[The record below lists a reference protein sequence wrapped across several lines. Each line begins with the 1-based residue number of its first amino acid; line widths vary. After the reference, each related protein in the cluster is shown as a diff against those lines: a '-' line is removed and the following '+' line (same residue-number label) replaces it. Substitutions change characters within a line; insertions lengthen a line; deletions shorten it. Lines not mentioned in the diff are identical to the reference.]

1 MTRHEKRCPSFW
13 VTISAAILILA
24 PTAPAVADTEA
35 QSASSQKA
43 NAITLIVSGY
53 ANGQL
58 HSIWE
63 SPFSDWTRSNFI
75 GTAVSREFAQTGHYL
90 SWELEGQAIKH
101 FGKQDH
107 IEFTGAVAARWKLF
121 PWNDFIVTT
130 AAVAEGLSYATEIP
144 TVEKRRNRNESKLL
158 NYIFIEL
165 TFALPSEPD
174 VALVA
179 RLHHRSG
186 VFGLFNGVRDGSNFL
201 GAGIR
206 WRF

>member
-1 MTRHEKRCPSFW
+1 MTTYKKRCPPYWMAIW
-13 VTISAAILILA
+13 VAVFLLV
-24 PTAPAVADTEA
+24 PTAPAGADTKGR
-35 QSASSQKA
+35 SVSTHKAS
-43 NAITLIVSGY
+43 AITFSVSGY

-58 HSIWE
+58 KSIWE

-75 GTAVSREFAQTGHYL
+75 GTAVSREFAQTGRYL

-130 AAVAEGLSYATEIP
+130 TAVGEGLSYATEIP
-144 TVEKRRNRNESKLL
+144 NVEKRKNRNESKLL

-201 GAGIR
+201 GAGLR